1 MVHWLLPFHPSYMNA
16 LLTLPSILLF
26 AGTYYSKISSVYIDF
41 QVWYFIFTNLFQ
53 YIMISIVIVPIENMS
68 IISTCFNAISDQPF
82 AGALEYARTCYI
94 SSIFMLN
101 DD

>member
-1 MVHWLLPFHPSYMNA
+1 MNA

-26 AGTYYSKISSVYIDF
+26 VGTCYSKISSVYIDF

-53 YIMISIVIVPIENMS
+53 YIMLSIVIENMS
-68 IISTCFNAISDQPF
+68 IISICFNAISAQPF
-82 AGALEYARTCYI
+82 AEALEYARTCYI
-94 SSIFMLN
+94 SRIFMLN